1 MTLTNKKS
9 AGLTVIIFGKLVQP
23 LSRQLF
29 GLENSAFFTNITLLK
44 ESQVNFIHNKL
55 ILPTVTLLGL
65 TKFPGDPPTESIRQP
80 LYHTEGSIPAM
91 QAVDRQGALFQL
103 INNSHDASDL
113 LLFCSPFSLTQ
124 S

>member
-29 GLENSAFFTNITLLK
+29 GLENSAFFFFTNVTLLK

-55 ILPTVTLLGL
+55 ILPTVTLLGF
-65 TKFPGDPPTESIRQP
+65 TKFPGDPYREHKTAV
-80 LYHTEGSIPAM
+80 IPH
-91 QAVDRQGALFQL
+91 RG
-103 INNSHDASDL
+103 IYPSYAS
-113 LLFCSPFSLTQ
+113 S
-124 S
+124 